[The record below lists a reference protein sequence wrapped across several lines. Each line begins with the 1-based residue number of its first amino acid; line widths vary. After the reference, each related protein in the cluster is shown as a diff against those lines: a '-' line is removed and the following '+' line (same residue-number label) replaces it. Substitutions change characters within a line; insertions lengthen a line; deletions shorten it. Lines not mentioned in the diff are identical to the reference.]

1 MSIEERELRVRSD
14 LEVLEAKLE
23 ETVGS
28 SAEAEQARVELNSR
42 IAHLKGEYDNIV
54 TEGQAEKGRVVAYI
68 TDVMHKTKDM
78 CEQQR
83 RRFESTSA
91 TLQELLDE
99 QQSGCC
105 GSSGR
110 LARG

>member
-1 MSIEERELRVRSD
+1 MNIEERALSVRSD
-14 LEVLEAKLE
+14 VEMLEAKLK

-42 IAHLKGEYDNIV
+42 IAHLKGEYDSIV

-68 TDVMHKTKDM
+68 TDVMNKTKDM

-83 RRFESTSA
+83 QRFDRIA
-91 TLQELLDE
+91 
-99 QQSGCC
+99 
-105 GSSGR
+105 
-110 LARG
+110 